1 MPVTTIEWLDNKVK
15 LIDQTKLPAELVYL
29 HIDAVEALG
38 EAIKKLRVRGAP
50 AIGIAAAF
58 GVLLGV
64 QNFFGDDKEKFFS
77 ELDRVV
83 ACLRGTRPTAVNLS
97 WALARMRRT
106 AEAHRHQPITQIK
119 NELFSEANKIFIE
132 DQQTCRAI
140 GRHGAGLIPNS
151 ATIIT
156 HCNTGALATADF
168 GTALGIIFTAHAQ
181 GKKLHVVVDETRPLL
196 QGARLN
202 MWELM
207 QEGIPCTLICDNT
220 AAFVMQRQKIDCC
233 IVGADRIARNGDT
246 ANKIG
251 TYSLAVNA
259 QKHGIPFY
267 VAAPI
272 STIDFNIATGEDI
285 PLEERAAEEI
295 TEGFGRRTAPQNA
308 CVYNPA
314 FDVTPND
321 LIAAIIT
328 EAGVIRPPFGRRL
341 PELQLHSARVFPV
354 LSGAQK

>member
-1 MPVTTIEWLDNKVK
+1 MPVTTIEWIDNKVK
-15 LIDQTKLPAELVYL
+15 LIDQTKLPAELIHL
-29 HIDAVEALG
+29 HIDEVETLG

-58 GVLLGV
+58 GVLLGA
-64 QNFFGDDKEKFFS
+64 QKFRGEGKEEFFA
-77 ELDRVV
+77 ELARVISY
-83 ACLRGTRPTAVNLS
+83 LRGTRPTAVNLA
-97 WALARMRRT
+97 WALERMRRT
-106 AEAHRHQPITQIK
+106 AEAHRHQTVVQIK
-119 NELFSEANKIFIE
+119 KELFNEANKIFIE
-132 DQQTCRAI
+132 DQQTCRAL
-140 GRHGAGLIPNS
+140 GRHGAELIPNP

-168 GTALGIIFTAHAQ
+168 GTALGVIFTAHAQ
-181 GKKLHVVVDETRPLL
+181 GKKLHVFVDETRPLL

-207 QEGIPCTLICDNT
+207 QENIPCTLICDNM

-259 QKHGIPFY
+259 QKHGVPFY

-272 STIDFNIATGEDI
+272 STIDFNISTGAEI
-285 PLEERAAEEI
+285 PIEERAAEEI
-295 TEGFGRRTAPQNA
+295 TEGFGRRTAPFNA
-308 CVYNPA
+308 RVYSPA

-328 EAGVIRPPFGRRL
+328 EAGVIRPPFVDNLSRL
-341 PELQLHSARVFPV
+341 QMQTS
-354 LSGAQK
+354 Q